1 MHREFLAA
9 VWCCFSTAAFFRF
22 QGLFTL
28 TCRKGRLFFA
38 TDGAKS
44 LAFEHRALVQGLDGT
59 RVVSKPRPVAG
70 QLVR

>member
-1 MHREFLAA
+1 MISLLRLG
-9 VWCCFSTAAFFRF
+9 CCFSTAAFFRF

-28 TCRKGRLFFA
+28 TCRNGRPFFA
-38 TDGAKS
+38 ADGANS

-59 RVVSKPRPVAG
+59 RVVSKPRPVPG